1 MNVGVHFLP
10 SPVSERLLN
19 SGFDS
24 PLYEKK
30 PGSSFPIAAGGEGI
44 LEAVL
49 WEV

>member
-1 MNVGVHFLP
+1 MNIGVHFLP

-19 SGFDS
+19 SEFNS
-24 PLYEKK
+24 PFYEKK